1 MEKLKKRIKEIV
13 EDLGFYLYD
22 IIYEKENGDYV
33 LRVMIENDSFI
44 DIDDCVKVS
53 HVLSDELD
61 KLDPFV
67 EKYNLEVSSSGAERE
82 LRNTEEIKRAV
93 GKTIHLQ
100 TIEQTLEGK
109 LVSFKDN
116 VIEITHKNKTI
127 KINYIDVSYI
137 RLTIIF

>member
-1 MEKLKKRIKEIV
+1 MEKLKKRIKEII